1 MPMRATGARPHRTCP
16 HGSRERWTS
25 SAWRNS
31 AHLPYAAGL
40 RPTSRQRQHSLP
52 HPTALSRAQLDS
64 PLRPTREFPY
74 DTRPPSQAGAP
85 TRRASPPCTC
95 GPHLPSL
102 GPREGQS
109 PRPQILPGVNA
120 YPQRLRHPARLPVGA
135 RCRCGLPVELAA
147 WRHLLPEL
155 ALAPSLG
162 QLDGL
167 PEDRRGGYRA
177 VPVQAR
183 AESPGTRRRRQ
194 DSGLDARRI
203 SRSTGMTY
211 LCHPA
216 LRRLSVDAGGHSPS
230 RLARSQRPR
239 SEGLNWPQLL
249 PI

>member
-120 YPQRLRHPARLPVGA
+120 YGSGMGPSSGQRTAFTTTA
-135 RCRCGLPVELAA
+135 
-147 WRHLLPEL
+147 
-155 ALAPSLG
+155 
-162 QLDGL
+162 
-167 PEDRRGGYRA
+167 
-177 VPVQAR
+177 
-183 AESPGTRRRRQ
+183 
-194 DSGLDARRI
+194 
-203 SRSTGMTY
+203 SRSTSTQGCCPKPPSSST
-211 LCHPA
+211 PVSTT
-216 LRRLSVDAGGHSPS
+216 RRAISRVPEGWPKAPSESVNFFPRAKAVAGTIWRTTPFRMCSSGTS
-230 RLARSQRPR
+230 RSSGNFRAS
-239 SEGLNWPQLL
+239 SN
-249 PI
+249 

>member
-120 YPQRLRHPARLPVGA
+120 YPKRSPPPLTPPEAKVPHSAILAPRSRMTARCGGHCVARTGVTASQPGTVESLIAGAHAATANRWDGLSARRAAPPAEECRLPNDPTGRVRAPGGPKPPYHGGNRTASEWLCGGRCA
-135 RCRCGLPVELAA
+135 R
-147 WRHLLPEL
+147 
-155 ALAPSLG
+155 
-162 QLDGL
+162 
-167 PEDRRGGYRA
+167 
-177 VPVQAR
+177 
-183 AESPGTRRRRQ
+183 T
-194 DSGLDARRI
+194 
-203 SRSTGMTY
+203 
-211 LCHPA
+211 
-216 LRRLSVDAGGHSPS
+216 LRFVL
-230 RLARSQRPR
+230 
-239 SEGLNWPQLL
+239 
-249 PI
+249 